1 MDFDLPSSFPQ
12 VPNLLL
18 NQYGKPMTAK
28 RETPRAIRA
37 RYDSAATND
46 DNRRHWA
53 NADSLSAVAAN
64 SAHVRKRLRERSR
77 YEVANNSYARGILN
91 TLSAYTVGAGPTL
104 QLTYRGNDESIDP
117 AEMRKATQRVEQLW
131 ADWAYVRKLAQKL
144 STMQLAIDCD
154 GEAFAMTTSATRP
167 SMQTP
172 VQLDVRLYECDH
184 FESQYG
190 SDDAGVKIAASGE
203 PIEYAFSVDHPGD
216 NLSIASSNW
225 ISADQVIHLFRTERP
240 GQLRGIPRTTPA
252 LPLFAMLRRFT
263 LATLTAAETAADFAA
278 ILYGDASAEEG
289 DAIEPWATV
298 EIARGAML
306 AVPSGQSLAQ
316 LKAEHPNATYDE
328 FVKAILREIARC
340 LGVPAVLAIGDAS
353 SYNYSSGRLDMQAFN
368 RGMEI
373 DRAILIERDCL
384 DRLLELWLDEALLI
398 DGFLPDIFAQ
408 HAADFEWAWRW
419 ASPGHVDRAKE
430 ASGQQIELTNNTTT
444 LAREYARQGLDW
456 ETELRQRAR
465 ELSVMR
471 ELGITPEQ
479 SMPQQSQNDPT
490 LDPAN
495 AQADDDD
502 DDPVSRAIVAAALRR
517 SNDVLAQQRIGFTK
531 HLQQGAKV

>member
-1 MDFDLPSSFPQ
+1 
-12 VPNLLL
+12 
-18 NQYGKPMTAK
+18 MTSK
-28 RETPRAIRA
+28 RESPRAIRA
-37 RYDSAATND
+37 RYDSAATTD

-64 SAHVRKRLRERSR
+64 SAHIRKRLRERSR

-104 QLTYRGNDESIDP
+104 QLTYRGNDESVDP
-117 AEMRKATQRVEQLW
+117 VEMRKATQKVEGLW
-131 ADWAYVRKLAQKL
+131 ANWAYVRKLAQKL

-190 SDDAGVKIAASGE
+190 DDDAGVRIDASGE
-203 PIEYAFSVDHPGD
+203 PIEYAFSADHPGD
-216 NLSIASSNW
+216 HLSIAKSNW
-225 ISADQVIHLFRTERP
+225 ISSDQVIHLFRTERP

-278 ILYGDASAEEG
+278 ILYSDQAAEDDDLIVPWIRME
-289 DAIEPWATV
+289 IE
-298 EIARGAML
+298 RGAL
-306 AVPSGQSLAQ
+306 LTAPEGSRLAQ

-353 SYNYSSGRLDMQAFN
+353 SYNYSSGRLDLQAFN
-368 RGMEI
+368 RQMEI

-384 DRLLELWLDEALLI
+384 DRLLEAWLDEALLI
-398 DGFLPDIFAQ
+398 SGFLPDIFSAN
-408 HAADFEWAWRW
+408 AADFEWAWRW
-419 ASPGHVDRAKE
+419 AAPGHVDRAKE
-430 ASGQQIELTNNTTT
+430 ASGQQIELANHTTT

-471 ELGITPEQ
+471 DLGISAEQ
-479 SMPQQSQNDPT
+479 AAPQQQQSDPQEV
-490 LDPAN
+490 DEEDEA
-495 AQADDDD
+495 
-502 DDPVSRAIVAAALRR
+502 PV
-517 SNDVLAQQRIGFTK
+517 
-531 HLQQGAKV
+531 

>member
-1 MDFDLPSSFPQ
+1 MILD
-12 VPNLLL
+12 
-18 NQYGKPMTAK
+18 QYGNPMTSK
-28 RETPRAIRA
+28 RESPRAIRA
-37 RYDSAATND
+37 RYDSAATTD

-53 NADSLSAVAAN
+53 NADSLSAVGAN
-64 SAHVRKRLRERSR
+64 SAHIRKRLRERSR

-104 QLTYRGNDESIDP
+104 QLTYRGNDESVDP
-117 AEMRKATQRVEQLW
+117 VELRKATQQVEGLW
-131 ADWAYVRKLAQKL
+131 ANWAYVRKLAQKL

-184 FESQYG
+184 FDSQYG
-190 SDDAGVKIAASGE
+190 NDDAGVRIDASGE
-203 PIEYAFSVDHPGD
+203 PVEYAFSADHPGD
-216 NLSIASSNW
+216 NLALAKSNW

-252 LPLFAMLRRFT
+252 LPLFAQLRRFT
-263 LATLTAAETAADFAA
+263 LATITAAETAADFAA
-278 ILYGDASAEEG
+278 ILYSDQASEDGDLQQPWVRME
-289 DAIEPWATV
+289 IE
-298 EIARGAML
+298 RGAL
-306 AVPSGQSLAQ
+306 LTAPEGSRLAQ

-368 RGMEI
+368 RQMEI

-398 DGFLPDIFAQ
+398 DSFLPDIFAQ
-408 HAADFEWAWRW
+408 HAADFEWRW
-419 ASPGHVDRAKE
+419 MWSAPGHVDRAKE

-471 ELGITPEQ
+471 DLGITPEQ
-479 SMPQQSQNDPT
+479 AAPLQQQQPDPQE
-490 LDPAN
+490 
-495 AQADDDD
+495 
-502 DDPVSRAIVAAALRR
+502 AAA
-517 SNDVLAQQRIGFTK
+517 
-531 HLQQGAKV
+531 